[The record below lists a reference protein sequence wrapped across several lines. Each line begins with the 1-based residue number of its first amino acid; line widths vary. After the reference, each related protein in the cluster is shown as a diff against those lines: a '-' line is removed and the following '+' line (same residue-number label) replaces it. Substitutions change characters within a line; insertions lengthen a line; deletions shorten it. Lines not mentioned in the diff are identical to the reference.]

1 MHNTADAH
9 HNMRITAQR
18 MRAGTLSVLA
28 RAAPLAG
35 ALRQTRAQPLPRVRY
50 PGADPDQLN
59 GYINRVPP
67 LPPKSTHAHPG
78 FFFLAACEVFAPLR
92 KKERTG

>member
-67 LPPKSTHAHPG
+67 PSPPSQHTHTQD
-78 FFFLAACEVFAPLR
+78 FSFLGSLRSFRSFAQN
-92 KKERTG
+92 